1 MSTKRFFLA
10 LALTVISFGG
20 TVQAANSWSSIFGT
34 DTLQWSFIECAGGGN
49 ETFLNLGANSTSY
62 STRTWT
68 GDNSVA
74 WSATD
79 SRTDQTLNGKAIAMR
94 TGVLTNTSVI
104 SGGVGTLSFNYKRV
118 FTGNST
124 LKVFVNGAQYGG
136 DITVSADTTTPFTQV
151 INVSGNVTIE
161 LRNSGNRTIIDDL
174 TWTCNDAVVAG
185 PELQLTN
192 AAGTNVNC
200 SELNLNF
207 GSQPVGVSADAV
219 FTVKNTGNAALIL
232 SSLPISSTDFTV
244 VSPASLPLTIAPS
257 GSTIVLV
264 RFNAATAG
272 TKTATLTINNN
283 DANESACVVNLSAT
297 ALEPCVAPIVTN
309 GGIDFDDLT
318 PYSVTASVTFG
329 DADQYLAVL
338 SSTNTLG
345 AVPANGTIYT
355 VGNAIGNGTVTY
367 KGSLSDISL
376 SGLAQQTTYF
386 VHVFPYNTIDCTGGP
401 LYFTTE
407 SINSSFTTPVAPC
420 VGGNE
425 TFANMGTNSSTYTNR
440 TWTGDNGWQWNATDS
455 RNDQTLNSKAITL
468 RNGTLKNVTP
478 VNGGVGTLSFSY
490 KRVFND
496 NSTLK
501 LFVNGIQY
509 GGDITVSSET
519 PATFTQDLDIDA
531 PVTIEL
537 VNSGNR
543 TVIDDLTWNCY
554 SLPDRPE
561 IQLLDEES
569 AEKACGDFLINY
581 NTVAVNSA
589 NEVTFAIKNEGTED
603 LVISAL
609 TLSDNTNYSTVSS
622 IALPATIPYLG
633 TLDVTVFLNAPVTGE
648 FPATLTIVSNDANEG
663 SCVVNLTGKVQ
674 NICAVP
680 DTTTASATVSN
691 QTSGS
696 FDVTVTG
703 TSANN
708 YVAFYTSTGTI
719 APPVTGTTYVAGQ
732 VVGDAIVGYIGSNT
746 SFTIQNLD
754 PETIYTVHVYPYN
767 SVECVDGP
775 SYSDA
780 PIVTTGTTLEFVC
793 AAGSET
799 FTNVGTAAS
808 TYGTKTWTG
817 DNNIA
822 WTATDARNDQTENG
836 KAIALRTGSLKNT
849 TAIVGGIGTLTFKYK
864 RVFTGNSTLKVLV
877 NGVQVGTDITV
888 SADTAITFSHVV
900 NISADATIELVN
912 SGNRT
917 VIDDITWDCYSGS
930 SARTALAK
938 NKTVALETA
947 EFVLYPNPNNGQFQL
962 DLVSDNADVTI
973 YEVTGKVV
981 LRKTISD
988 NEMIDLSNAGKGIY
1002 MVQITSGNTVTNK
1015 KVIIK

>member
-49 ETFLNLGANSTSY
+49 ETFSNLGANSTSY
-62 STRTWT
+62 SSRTWT

-519 PATFTQDLDIDA
+519 PATFIQDLDIDT

-537 VNSGNR
+537 VNNGNR

-719 APPVTGTTYVAGQ
+719 APPVTGTTYVAGE

-808 TYGTKTWTG
+808 AYGTKTWTG

-849 TAIVGGIGTLTFKYK
+849 TVIVGGIGTLTFKYK

-947 EFVLYPNPNNGQFQL
+947 ELVLYPNPNNGQFQL

-973 YEVTGKVV
+973 YDVTGKVV